1 MDIVICGAGEVG
13 RHSAEVLAPLG
24 HNVTLI
30 DQNADRLAQID
41 DATDVRSLVGSGT
54 RADVLAE
61 AGADSADLFIA
72 ATDVDEI
79 NLLAASI
86 ATAIGCERSIARVHH
101 SVYYEGKGLD
111 YAKHLGIDHLVCPE
125 YTTAQAI
132 AATLR
137 SPGAHAVE
145 KFARGAIELLRIRVP
160 EKAKAVG
167 VPLCDLKLP
176 AASRVA
182 AVERGDL
189 AFLPKA
195 RTKILAGDLVTLIG
209 ETKSLEKSVKLFKP
223 DAGGRLSVMVMGGS
237 TQGVWLCREL
247 KNRNFSVR
255 LFVQR
260 PGRAQELA
268 EKLPWVTLIN
278 GDVINSD
285 ILIDERVDQ
294 ADAFVACTED
304 EETNILAAA
313 RAKSMG
319 AKSATAVLQRP
330 TYLHLIGHI
339 GLDHAFSPRA
349 TAVTEILR
357 LLAGEAVTELGAIA
371 EGIANVY
378 EIRVPGLAK
387 QVIDVPL
394 REIGLPEGSLIAAIS
409 RGDRAFVPGA
419 DDTVQAGDTVVV
431 VGSPDCFGTLK
442 ELFGA

>member
-24 HNVTLI
+24 HNITVI
-30 DQNADRLAQID
+30 DENAQRLSALD
-41 DATDVRSLVGSGT
+41 ETADVRSLVGNGT
-54 RADVLAE
+54 RADVLAQ
-61 AGADSADLFIA
+61 AGAGGADLFIA
-72 ATDVDEI
+72 ATNIDEI
-79 NLLAASI
+79 NLLAASV

-101 SVYYEGKGLD
+101 SAYYEAKGLD
-111 YAKHLGIDHLVCPE
+111 YAAHLGIDHLVCPE

-145 KFARGAIELLRIRVP
+145 AFARGAIEMQRIAVP
-160 EKAKAVG
+160 ENAKGVD

-176 AASRVA
+176 KATRLA
-182 AVERGDL
+182 AVERGDV

-195 RTKILAGDLVTLIG
+195 RTKVKPGDLVTLIG
-209 ETKSLEKSVKLFKP
+209 EAKSLEKAVKRFKP
-223 DAGGRLSVMVMGGS
+223 DAGGRLSVMVRGGA

-247 KNRNFSVR
+247 RSRNFSVR

-285 ILIDERVDQ
+285 ILVDERVDQ
-294 ADAFVACTED
+294 ADAFVACTDD

-319 AKSATAVLQRP
+319 AKSAIAVLQRP

-349 TAVTEILR
+349 TAVTEIER
-357 LLAGEAVTELGAIA
+357 LISGEAVRRLGALA
-371 EGIANVY
+371 ADIANVY
-378 EIRVPGLAK
+378 EVRVPGLAK
-387 QVIDVPL
+387 QVLGRPL
-394 REIGLPEGSLIAAIS
+394 REVSLPEGAIVAAVS
-409 RGDRAFVPGA
+409 RGDRVFVPGA
-419 DDTVQAGDTVVV
+419 DDQIEATDVVV
-431 VGSPDCFGTLK
+431 VIGPPDGECTLR
-442 ELFGA
+442 ELFGV

>member
-13 RHSAEVLAPLG
+13 RHSSEVLSAAG
-24 HNVTLI
+24 HNITLI
-30 DQNADRLAQID
+30 DENADRLAQID
-41 DATDVRSLVGSGT
+41 DSVDVRSLVGNGVQ
-54 RADVLAE
+54 ADVLAE
-61 AGADSADLFIA
+61 AGADSAQLFIA
-72 ATDVDEI
+72 ATHNDET
-79 NLLAASI
+79 NLLAASV

-101 SVYYEGKGLD
+101 SAFYEGRGLD

-125 YTTAQAI
+125 YATAQEI

-145 KFARGAIELLRIRVP
+145 KFARGAIEMQQLRVP
-160 EKAKAVG
+160 ENAKAVG

-182 AVERGDL
+182 AVQREEV

-195 RTKILAGDLVTLIG
+195 RTKVLAGDLVTVIG
-209 ETKSLEKSVKLFKP
+209 ETKSLEKTVKLFKP

-247 KNRNFSVR
+247 KNRNFNVR

-268 EKLPWVTLIN
+268 EKLPWVTVIN

-285 ILIDERVDQ
+285 ILVDERVDQ
-294 ADAFVACTED
+294 ADAFVAATED

-330 TYLHLIGHI
+330 TYLHLIFHI
-339 GLDHAFSPRA
+339 GLDHAFSPRS
-349 TAVTEILR
+349 TAVTEIKR
-357 LLAGEAVTELGAIA
+357 LLRGEAVTELGSIA

-387 QVIDVPL
+387 QVLDRPL
-394 REIGLPEGSLIAAIS
+394 REITLPEGTIVAAIS

-419 DDTVQAGDTVVV
+419 DDTVKAGDTVVV
-431 VGSPDCFGTLK
+431 IGSPDCDKTLREWFGT
-442 ELFGA
+442 